1 MVQEGD
7 ERVRIKGLLS
17 QRIQTELGKR
27 RKERKAHNRQENDR
41 RTVGLLLRAIDEA
54 LPEEWRRKVLDRFHL
69 LTLENPPQA
78 TPE

>member
-1 MVQEGD
+1 MTSSSKPAPG
-7 ERVRIKGLLS
+7 RMH

-41 RTVGLLLRAIDEA
+41 RTVGLLLTGN
-54 LPEEWRRKVLDRFHL
+54 RRGAARGVAPKVLDRFHL
-69 LTLENPPQA
+69 LTLEHPPQA